1 LRDKK
6 TKMSERE
13 ILGKNIR
20 GFRQLKGL
28 RQKELSKAVGLS
40 MDTISK
46 IELGKQENIGLKYLI
61 SICRELDIAIEQ
73 LFLEDP
79 KSLRIELVI
88 SDKNFEGLKEIC
100 KKLFKE

>member
-1 LRDKK
+1 LIGKK

-13 ILGKNIR
+13 ILGKNLR
-20 GFRQLKGL
+20 AFRQLKGL
-28 RQKELSKAVGLS
+28 RQKELAKAVGLS

-46 IELGKQENIGLKYLI
+46 IELAKQKNIGIKYI
-61 SICRELDIAIEQ
+61 FSICRELDIGIEQ